1 MHAIAN
7 LSEEIPKSLP
17 KEVSIYI
24 SKLLEYVSHLGDRIA
39 ELEAENLVLK
49 TENQKLK
56 AENQE
61 LKARLS
67 QNSQN
72 SHKPPSSDGLKKPNR
87 GRKDRSLRKKSG
99 LLSGGQKGHP
109 GSTLKMSSSPDD
121 IENHTVHN
129 CQGCG
134 SSLEDVES
142 ADEQVRQKFDME
154 RPVIKCTEHRS
165 QVKICP
171 HCEHLNLGRF
181 PDHITQPVQY
191 GPAIKSFITY
201 LNQYQLIP
209 YNRITEMFRDL
220 LGHSLSEGTVSNTL
234 DVAHDNLES
243 IENGIKVSLQNARIL
258 HHDETGVRVAGKTN
272 WLHIACTKFLTHYAV
287 HKKRG
292 QEAMDDTGI
301 LPKFKGILIHDCW
314 APYFSYGDDHGLC
327 DAHILREL
335 IGVHESVEHKWALQ
349 MVKLLIDIKGQTDKN
364 PTVKLSDHKIA
375 LFERRYASILKKGFS
390 EELSTRPDP
399 PPKKK
404 RGKTKQT
411 KAKNLLD
418 RLNLHRRYVLAFMY
432 DPEIPFDNNQ
442 GERDGRMAKLQQKI
456 SGCFRSE
463 HGAKRF
469 CRIRGY
475 ISTTRKNGQP
485 IFEALHGIFTG
496 KPFVPP
502 GVRLQT
508 N

>member
-1 MHAIAN
+1 MTSETAHTIAKI
-7 LSEEIPKSLP
+7 SEEMPKSLP
-17 KEVSIYI
+17 KEVSSYI
-24 SKLLEYVSHLGDRIA
+24 SKLLECLSHLGNRIA
-39 ELEAENLVLK
+39 ELEAENFA
-49 TENQKLK
+49 LK

-87 GRKDRSLRKKSG
+87 GSKDRSLRKKSG
-99 LLSGGQKGHP
+99 LPSGGQKGHQ
-109 GSTLKMSSSPDD
+109 GSTLEMSNCPDEVK
-121 IENHTVHN
+121 IHPVHN

-134 SSLEDVES
+134 SSLEAIE
-142 ADEQVRQKFDME
+142 AMDEQVRQEFDME

-191 GPAIKSFITY
+191 GSAIKSFITY

-209 YNRITEMFRDL
+209 YNRITEMFQDL
-220 LGHSLSEGTVSNTL
+220 LGHSISEGTVNNTL
-234 DVAHDNLES
+234 DVAHDNLENF
-243 IENGIKVSLQNARIL
+243 ENGIKGSLQDAHIL
-258 HHDETGVRVAGKTN
+258 HHDETGVRVASKTN

-292 QEAMDDTGI
+292 QEAMDETGI

-335 IGVHESVEHKWALQ
+335 IGVHESVEHKWALR
-349 MVKLLIDIKGQTDKN
+349 MVKLLIDIKEQTDKN

-375 LFERRYASILKKGFS
+375 LFERKYASILENGFA
-390 EELSTRPDP
+390 EELATRPDP

-404 RGKTKQT
+404 RGRSKQT

-418 RLNLHRRYVLAFMY
+418 RLDTHQRYVLAFMY
-432 DPEIPFDNNQ
+432 DPEVPFDNNQ

-475 ISTTRKNGQP
+475 ISTARKNGQP
-485 IFEALHGIFTG
+485 IFEALQGVFTG

-502 GVRLQT
+502 GVRLQST
-508 N
+508 